1 MTPIY
6 AELFGFIWNEV
17 AKTKQHHL
25 TEPALKGGLL
35 ERLA

>member
-6 AELFGFIWNEV
+6 AEFIGLNWNEV
-17 AKTKQHHL
+17 AKTKQHRL
-25 TEPALKGGLL
+25 TEPALTGGLL